1 MATFQEKREDVS
13 QARRRLRS
21 AEERLRNTRS
31 RAAAQTKDL
40 QAAVRRGGA
49 ESERAVAIQQE
60 IERLQARLAQNGVSF
75 AEAKAVLSREILGLA
90 EQDEPSRQIE
100 EWDDRYPIL
109 LLPVRVEYRFMD
121 GETGKEL
128 WVRIF
133 PDDVATH
140 THESDLTGE
149 EIEAGRAYWSE
160 VALAAAEPD
169 DDERE
174 AKEKGAWHALTGD
187 HGGARASWV
196 MIQTRSDLSAGETL
210 AGEAYWAER
219 TAAEGEADADVR
231 EDTIAAAWLKL

>member
-109 LLPVRVEYRFMD
+109 LLPVRIEYRFMD
-121 GETGKEL
+121 GETGREL

-140 THESDLTGE
+140 THETCLRPG
-149 EIEAGRAYWSE
+149 AG
-160 VALAAAEPD
+160 
-169 DDERE
+169 
-174 AKEKGAWHALTGD
+174 
-187 HGGARASWV
+187 
-196 MIQTRSDLSAGETL
+196 
-210 AGEAYWAER
+210 
-219 TAAEGEADADVR
+219 
-231 EDTIAAAWLKL
+231 